1 MLLNSSKK
9 EPFSTSLQVIEAT
22 ARDAWRGIARLDPA
36 DMEKIGA
43 RTGDIIAVSGKKTTP
58 LKAMPAFQEE
68 RGRAL
73 IQIDGLA
80 RHNAGVETG
89 EPVEV
94 LLASANSADKVRV
107 KLLSG
112 NLPTENTVRILSCL
126 AGFPTTA
133 GDHFRVVFPTA
144 RWADFEVLDTFPD
157 GVVIFSPGTE
167 LVLEKALLKPIAG
180 RITYKDLGGLGTEIR
195 KIREMVE
202 LPLKHPEIFQKLG
215 IDPPKGVLL
224 HGPPGCGKTMAV
236 RAIAGETEAH
246 FISLNGP
253 EIMRKFYGESEA
265 HLREVF
271 EKAEKSAPAIVFI
284 DELDAIAPRRT
295 ETRGD
300 VEKRV
305 VAQLLALM
313 DGLKSRES
321 VVVIGATNIPDAL
334 DPALRRPGRFDRE
347 ISIGVPSR
355 AGRKEI
361 LDIHT
366 REMPLAPEVELEKIA
381 AITHGFVGADLAAL
395 CREAAMCA
403 LRRSLPQIDYM
414 SEEMPVDLLLSL
426 RVSAQDFEGALGEV
440 EPSALRE
447 TQVEVPQVDW
457 DDVGGLAE
465 VKQALLESIEWP
477 IEYSEVFTRLGL
489 RSLKGILLCGPPG
502 TGKTLLAKAAATRC
516 GANFI
521 SVKGPELMSKY
532 VGESE
537 EAVREVFRKARQASP
552 CIIFFDE
559 IDALVPRRGLLD
571 NTGVTD
577 RVVSQFLTELDGI
590 EELKGVFVLAATN
603 RPDIL
608 DPAVLRSGRFDLTIN
623 LPLPDEEGRRQI
635 FRIHLRHKE
644 IGRDVNHVH
653 LAEGS
658 EGLSG
663 AEIEAVCQSAALR
676 GMRRYIRSQKEGK
689 ETSPMLAE
697 ADFKEALNEVRSR
710 KEGGKYL
717 EQF

>member
-1 MLLNSSKK
+1 M
-9 EPFSTSLQVIEAT
+9 
-22 ARDAWRGIARLDPA
+22 G
-36 DMEKIGA
+36 KIGA
-43 RTGDIIAVSGKKTTP
+43 RTGDIIAVSGKRTTP

-68 RGRAL
+68 RGRAV
-73 IQIDGLA
+73 IQLDGLA
-80 RHNAGVETG
+80 RYNAGVETG

-94 LLASANSADKVRV
+94 SLACTSSAGKVHV

-112 NLPTENTVRILSCL
+112 NLPTENTAQILSYL
-126 AGFPTTA
+126 EGFPTTA
-133 GDHFRVVFPTA
+133 GDRFRVVFPTA
-144 RWADFEVLDTFPD
+144 RWADFEVLEISPD
-157 GVVIFSPGTE
+157 GIVVFSPDTV
-167 LVLEKALLKPIAG
+167 LALEKNSMKTAPG
-180 RITYKDLGGLGTEIR
+180 RVTYKDIGGFGTEIR

-202 LPLKHPEIFQKLG
+202 LPLRHPEIFQKLG
-215 IDPPKGVLL
+215 IDPPQGVLL
-224 HGPPGCGKTMAV
+224 HGPPGCGKTLTARAV
-236 RAIAGETEAH
+236 AGETEAY
-246 FISLNGP
+246 FISVNGP

-265 HLREVF
+265 YLREVF
-271 EKAEKSAPAIVFI
+271 EKAEKNAPAIVFI

-305 VAQLLALM
+305 VAQLLALL
-313 DGLKSRES
+313 DGLKSRGS

-366 REMPLAPEVELEKIA
+366 REMPLASDVDLEKIA

-395 CREAAMCA
+395 CREAAMYA
-403 LRRSLPQIDYM
+403 LRRCLPQIDYT
-414 SEEMPVDLLLSL
+414 SELPADLLLNL
-426 RVSAQDFEGALGEV
+426 KVKMQDFVEALGEV

-447 TQVEVPQVDW
+447 TYVEVPQVDW
-457 DDVGGLAE
+457 DDVGGLDE
-465 VKQALLESIEWP
+465 VKQILLESIEWP
-477 IEYSEVFTRLGL
+477 IEHGELYSRLGV
-489 RSLKGILLCGPPG
+489 RPPKGILLCGPPG

-559 IDALVPRRGLLD
+559 IDALLPRRGLVD

-590 EELKGVFVLAATN
+590 EELKGVIVLAATN

-608 DPAVLRSGRFDLTIN
+608 DPAVLRPGRFDLTIN
-623 LPLPDEEGRRQI
+623 LPLPEEEGRKQI

-644 IGRDVNHVH
+644 IRGDVNLEH
-653 LAEGS
+653 LAKES

-676 GMRRYIRSQKEGK
+676 AMRRYIRSQKEGK
-689 ETSPMLAE
+689 ETSPLLAG
-697 ADFKEALNEVRSR
+697 ADFEEGIKEVKSR
-710 KEGGKYL
+710 KGVEKYL
-717 EQF
+717 EQP

>member
-1 MLLNSSKK
+1 MPTSPHRN
-9 EPFSTSLQVIEAT
+9 EPFAISLRVTEVA

-36 DMEKIGA
+36 DMGKMGA
-43 RTGDIIAVSGKKTTP
+43 RTGDIIAVSGKRTTP

-73 IQIDGLA
+73 IQLDGLA

-94 LLASANSADKVRV
+94 LLASANSAHKVRV

-112 NLPTENTVRILSCL
+112 NLPTENTAQILSCL
-126 AGFPTTA
+126 GGFPTTS
-133 GDHFRVVFPTA
+133 GDRFRVVFPTA

-157 GVVIFSPGTE
+157 GVVVFSPGTE
-167 LVLEKALLKPIAG
+167 LVLERASLKPIAG
-180 RITYKDLGGLGTEIR
+180 RITYKDLGGLGAEIR
-195 KIREMVE
+195 KIRETVE
-202 LPLKHPEIFQKLG
+202 LPLKHPEVFQKLG

-224 HGPPGCGKTMAV
+224 HGPPGCGKTMAA
-236 RAIAGETEAH
+236 RAVAGETEAH
-246 FISLNGP
+246 FISVNGP

-265 HLREVF
+265 FLREVF
-271 EKAEKSAPAIVFI
+271 EKAEKNAPAIVFI

-313 DGLKSRES
+313 DGLKSRGS

-347 ISIGVPSR
+347 ISIGVPSQ

-366 REMPLAPEVELEKIA
+366 REMPLAQEVELEKIA
-381 AITHGFVGADLAAL
+381 TITHGFVGADLAAL

-403 LRRSLPQIDYM
+403 LRRSLPQIDYV
-414 SEEMPVDLLLSL
+414 SEVLPVDLLINLK
-426 RVSAQDFEGALGEV
+426 VNMQDFEGALGEV

-447 TQVEVPQVDW
+447 THVEIPQVDW

-465 VKQALLESIEWP
+465 VKQVLLESIEWP
-477 IEYSEVFTRLGL
+477 LEHSEVFNRLGL

-559 IDALVPRRGLLD
+559 IDALLPRRGLLD
-571 NTGVTD
+571 NTGVSD

-590 EELKGVFVLAATN
+590 EELKGVIVLAATN

-608 DPAVLRSGRFDLTIN
+608 DPAVLRPGRFDFTIN
-623 LPLPDEEGRRQI
+623 LPLPDKEGRRQI
-635 FRIHLRHKE
+635 FSIHLRYKE
-644 IGRDVNHVH
+644 IGKDVNLEY
-653 LAEGS
+653 LAEES

-676 GMRRYIRSQKEGK
+676 TMRRYIRSQKEGK
-689 ETSPMLAE
+689 ETSPMLHG
-697 ADFKEALNEVRSR
+697 ADFKEALNEVKSR
-710 KEGGKYL
+710 KKGG
-717 EQF
+717 EIS